1 MKNIVVLTGA
11 GISKESGI
19 NTFRESDGLW
29 ENYRVEDVANFD
41 SWNKN
46 QDLVRN
52 FYNERRKQAMEAL
65 PNDGH
70 KQLVR
75 LENYFNVNI
84 ITQNIDDLHE
94 RAGSKNVIHLHG
106 EVNKVR
112 SVRNPNYIVNLKG
125 WELTKEDKDEFGEP
139 LRPYIV
145 WFGEPVP
152 MIEPSIELCQKAD
165 IFIVIGTSLAVY
177 PAAGLIN
184 YTPSN
189 TKKYLIDLN
198 EVNKNMN
205 GIIFIKE
212 KASIGVKR
220 VVDEILEE
228 NQIFEKSNNDE

>member
-41 SWNKN
+41 SWKKN

-52 FYNERRKQAMEAL
+52 FYNERRKQSMEAL
-65 PNDGH
+65 PNEGH
-70 KQLVR
+70 KELVR

-112 SVRNPNYIVNLKG
+112 SVRDPNYIVELKG

-145 WFGEPVP
+145 WFGEAVP

-165 IFIVIGTSLAVY
+165 IFIVIGTSLVVY

-184 YTPSN
+184 YTTKN
-189 TKKYLIDLN
+189 CKKYLVDPNDVKADLR
-198 EVNKNMN
+198 
-205 GIIFIKE
+205 GISFIKE
-212 KASIGVKR
+212 NASVGVKK
-220 VVDEILEE
+220 VVDEIISQ
-228 NQIFEKSNNDE
+228 NQITEE

>member
-112 SVRNPNYIVNLKG
+112 SVRDPNYIIKLKG
-125 WELTKEDKDEFGEP
+125 WELTKEDKDKYGEP

-145 WFGEPVP
+145 WFGEAVP

-165 IFIVIGTSLAVY
+165 IFIVIGTSLVVY

-184 YTPSN
+184 YTTKN
-189 TKKYLIDLN
+189 CKKYLVDPNDVKADLR
-198 EVNKNMN
+198 
-205 GIIFIKE
+205 GISFIKE
-212 KASIGVKR
+212 NASVGVKK
-220 VVDEILEE
+220 VVDEIISQ
-228 NQIFEKSNNDE
+228 NQITEE